1 MGLSDG
7 TCDSCGEPKSTLFP
21 VAVLDELPFGG
32 MGLVQK
38 WYCVDCSE
46 ELVENAKD
54 EDGEEDE
61 EEDKGPDASPIN
73 RSDRSSL

>member
-1 MGLSDG
+1 LGLRDG

-38 WYCVDCSE
+38 WYCVECSE

-61 EEDKGPDASPIN
+61 EEDKELDSSPIN
-73 RSDRSSL
+73 RPNSSSL